1 MLDRAARIKDLTER
15 IESIEKELAEHDA
28 GKTLGGGAPKPAD
41 LFFDDTEGRER
52 RLRELKRELAGLE
65 GHDATS
71 QVTPGASLDMP
82 TYTVP
87 DATGQ
92 PLPDPFDEPDVTP
105 PQASSTPA
113 EPKPEVRT
121 EPRSDPMNDPEIK
134 EIERRYHETIAK
146 LDEASEAKEQIDA
159 ATEAF
164 INDLGQRVSDIMPV
178 TRYSEVVDELD
189 AQPPIDPH
197 NDPEIKEIE
206 RRYRETIAKLD
217 EASKAKEQIDAAT
230 EAFINDLGQRVSDIM
245 PVIRYSEVVD
255 ELDAQPPIDPMNDPE
270 IKEIERRYHQTIS
283 ELDRPSSVAVQPQT
297 ALNPLVIGGI
307 LVALVAVALLVLRP
321 GAATQAPTPTAA
333 PAAVATPISVAGG
346 GAGSPAPARLTG
358 TVTTDIGGPESAR
371 ELCFAL
377 AADPALAGAPWVAT
391 VTGDWNLTEP
401 ARKEGRMTADAKM
414 ATGWRFTGGGRG
426 DIGIVVTHAD
436 GRTLQT
442 SRQYSVG
449 SGGAP
454 DRPPCPRT

>member
-82 TYTVP
+82 AYTVP

-105 PQASSTPA
+105 PEASSTPA

-178 TRYSEVVDELD
+178 
-189 AQPPIDPH
+189 
-197 NDPEIKEIE
+197 
-206 RRYRETIAKLD
+206 
-217 EASKAKEQIDAAT
+217 
-230 EAFINDLGQRVSDIM
+230 
-245 PVIRYSEVVD
+245 IRYSEVVD

-283 ELDRPSSVAVQPQT
+283 ELDRQSSVAVQPQT

-333 PAAVATPISVAGG
+333 PAAVATPIPVAVG